1 MVYKK
6 VKKIRVLNVNF
17 GPQHPAAHG
26 VLRLI
31 LEIVGERIIYCDPRI
46 GLLHRGT
53 EKLMEQKFY
62 IQNFPYFDRLDYVSM
77 MVQEQRPVRLFLL
90 RVFLSIVVVDVDP
103 LEGITSV
110 LEEGSGL
117 EPETNTEVK
126 EVYSRIFL
134 VGIVIFVIYTI
145 RKTGGGDDID
155 PQDLVSGIQ
164 GAHRNPVSAHDL
176 ETMRRYFWAGIDPA
190 ERPTSCGADTSWF
203 TDIRQRF
210 MRWGME

>member
-1 MVYKK
+1 MDPH
-6 VKKIRVLNVNF
+6 RAEDSRLPGSERLRAADD
-17 GPQHPAAHG
+17 GPSRRARA
-26 VLRLI
+26 
-31 LEIVGERIIYCDPRI
+31 
-46 GLLHRGT
+46 
-53 EKLMEQKFY
+53 
-62 IQNFPYFDRLDYVSM
+62 
-77 MVQEQRPVRLFLL
+77 
-90 RVFLSIVVVDVDP
+90 
-103 LEGITSV
+103 
-110 LEEGSGL
+110 
-117 EPETNTEVK
+117 
-126 EVYSRIFL
+126 YSRIFL

-210 MRWGME
+210 MRWGIE